1 MLCTKFPDAPN
12 TCAQYHRSAHLEKV
26 GSVEPAFAE
35 RYLRAIDT
43 ELARQILDYYG
54 REWVNFDP
62 PFAQAHR
69 LWGHLRNQP
78 GVSARFSGLSVE
90 PKDNA
95 ASEGYALSSSDFYE
109 YMTQIVHPILRW
121 YPASL

>member
-1 MLCTKFPDAPN
+1 VLAAAGTQSALATRSAPYIDDPQPLVVLCTKFSDAAN
-12 TCAQYHRSAHLEKV
+12 TTVQRILEKA

-62 PFAQAHR
+62 PLDRASSQVGFFAKQYACR
-69 LWGHLRNQP
+69 RPIEG
-78 GVSARFSGLSVE
+78 SA
-90 PKDNA
+90 
-95 ASEGYALSSSDFYE
+95 
-109 YMTQIVHPILRW
+109 
-121 YPASL
+121 

>member
-1 MLCTKFPDAPN
+1 MLCTKFPDAAN
-12 TCAQYHRSAHLEKV
+12 TTVQRILEKA

-62 PFAQAHR
+62 PLDRASPQALGFLFAKPYACR
-69 LWGHLRNQP
+69 RPIEG
-78 GVSARFSGLSVE
+78 SA
-90 PKDNA
+90 
-95 ASEGYALSSSDFYE
+95 
-109 YMTQIVHPILRW
+109 
-121 YPASL
+121 